1 MALSRTRIW
10 KSKNSRKDKLAREFW
25 QLIIEGGIEFELA
38 RVLSYLSCSSLYL
51 LYLDQRR
58 LSVDWNH
65 LESSRNS

>member
-1 MALSRTRIW
+1 MVLSRTRIW
-10 KSKNSRKDKLAREFW
+10 KSKNSRKDKLAREFQ
-25 QLIIEGGIEFELA
+25 QLIIEGGIEFELV

-65 LESSRNS
+65 LESFRNS

>member
-1 MALSRTRIW
+1 MALSRARIW
-10 KSKNSRKDKLAREFW
+10 KSKNSRKDKLAREFR
-25 QLIIEGGIEFELA
+25 QLIIEGIEFELA